1 MTTLY
6 RIKLDNTVKYY
17 TVCDGDMPIVKG
29 KYYVVKRDVFQEC
42 GKLVEVTEGSPAM
55 MADIRK
61 VDEPPRIVRLATEE
75 DLHSK
80 DEMTAKAQSVEPLV
94 RRIVFDLKLPM
105 KVLNVAYSLDGRLCV
120 VLFAAENRVDFRELL
135 KQLASNL
142 GSRIEL
148 RQVSVRDE
156 TAAIGGIGCC
166 GQQMCCCRFL
176 NDFASIN
183 VKLAKDQD
191 IPLTSSNISGICGR
205 LKCCLKYEHDTYIDL
220 QKGMPRRGDIVS
232 CDEGCGRVCDRNLI
246 SRRLSI
252 AIEKGPNSYRTVQ
265 RYVGKDE
272 LKVVKGRGSDETEPI
287 QDDLEQLN
295 TTHS

>member
-17 TVCDGDMPIVKG
+17 AVADAGFEPIKG
-29 KYYVVKRDVFQEC
+29 QYYIVKRDQFLEY
-42 GKLVEVTEGSPAM
+42 GLLVDITEGSPAL

-61 VDEPPRIVRLATEE
+61 VDEPPRLIRQVTDDDIAN
-75 DLHSK
+75 HK
-80 DEMTAKAQSVEPLV
+80 VMVKKAQDNEPVV
-94 RRIVFDLKLPM
+94 RRIILDLHLPM
-105 KVLNVAYSLDGRLCV
+105 KLLNVSYSVDGRLCI

-135 KQLASNL
+135 KVLATTL

-166 GQQMCCCRFL
+166 GQTMCCCRFL

-183 VKLAKDQD
+183 VKFAKDQD

-205 LKCCLKYEHDTYIDL
+205 LKCCLKYEHDTYQEL
-220 QKGMPRRGDIVS
+220 QKGMPKRGDIVS

-246 SRRLSI
+246 SRRVNI
-252 AIEKGPNSYRTVQ
+252 AIEKNPKSFRYVQ

-272 LKVVKGRGSDETEPI
+272 IKIMKGRRPEDTEQGSDDSD
-287 QDDLEQLN
+287 QSN
-295 TTHS
+295 TRN